1 MGIHELCAHRAED
14 VVLAVLHEAQ
24 LPRVEDE
31 ADVVVLKVE
40 LLVAARRRPGD
51 LTQQIFAFESSVL
64 SAPGKIFRLAKELSQ
79 HWILALMKNLYK
91 IDKKLK
97 RFLPQFCTF

>member
-1 MGIHELCAHRAED
+1 MTNVVFTSNKKWTHVLPVALGPPIVYPDADEVGIHELCADRAED

-51 LTQQIFAFESSVL
+51 LTQQIFA
-64 SAPGKIFRLAKELSQ
+64 
-79 HWILALMKNLYK
+79 
-91 IDKKLK
+91 
-97 RFLPQFCTF
+97 